1 MESGR
6 GLYDWNSLSLD
17 GKLGSMKW
25 ALGYNSNLTAL
36 SLGWHNFKFLLGV
49 DHQYF
54 ANTKES
60 AMHSETFIFDLGGE
74 KLGTSIQLDVRGTNA
89 GTIGAKSGF
98 FLFGKVRSTQLGLST
113 GIQLHEDAQITGWIG
128 SYLAFPKIWFID
140 GPAIGFQEPFTYDA
154 EQGFLEGS
162 PKEGERA
169 GITFYFPIK
178 NSVIPSLAIEYNVES
193 FVLFDS
199 QFPATSKTILIKAD
213 FPF

>member
-1 MESGR
+1 MR
-6 GLYDWNSLSLD
+6 G
-17 GKLGSMKW
+17 GMG
-25 ALGYNSNLTAL
+25 
-36 SLGWHNFKFLLGV
+36 
-49 DHQYF
+49 
-54 ANTKES
+54 
-60 AMHSETFIFDLGGE
+60 IFWVFQRL
-74 KLGTSIQLDVRGTNA
+74 
-89 GTIGAKSGF
+89 
-98 FLFGKVRSTQLGLST
+98 
-113 GIQLHEDAQITGWIG
+113 
-128 SYLAFPKIWFID
+128 WFIS